1 MSATAR
7 LSDLALSES
16 GFVFDPYSGGTFT
29 VNRTGMVLLHSLRDG
44 LTRAQIV
51 ERLRTEFQVD
61 DADLE
66 SDVGE
71 FVRLLVQQGLLPAE
85 FSLDAQNAPRPA
97 GQDSSQAVHVS
108 LPGGCAAIAPGMD
121 ADLPRAASAG
131 ARR

>member
-44 LTRAQIV
+44 LTRPAII
-51 ERLRTEFQVD
+51 ERLRSEFQVEG
-61 DADLE
+61 ADLE

-71 FVRLLVQQGLLPAE
+71 FVRLLIQQGLLPPE
-85 FSLDAQNAPRPA
+85 FSLDTLPDPSASDKAS
-97 GQDSSQAVHVS
+97 GQAVHVS
-108 LPGGCAAIAPGMD
+108 PPAGCAGAPPSMD
-121 ADLPRAASAG
+121 ADLARPAAAG